1 MQHHQSLNADIREF
15 LRGAFSGSAA
25 HFERYVAEQVRCW
38 GFPEFNPECRHE
50 YQGFFNLL
58 MDVFADAN
66 WSIEQLLTSD
76 SEALVTFSVQGVH
89 HEEFMGLP
97 ATGCLLTMRARLLLR
112 VKAGQISESWMYG
125 KSIQL
130 ITGKGKCFELQPSA
144 EARAVVSSPLTSLC
158 HSHRSHASR

>member
-1 MQHHQSLNADIREF
+1 MQHHPSLNVDMHEF

-25 HFERYVAEQVRCW
+25 HFERYVGEQVRCW

-58 MDVFADAN
+58 LDVFDSAT

-76 SEALVTFSVQGVH
+76 SEALVTFTIQGTH

-112 VKAGQISESWMYG
+112 VKAGRISESWMYG

-130 ITGKGKCFELQPSA
+130 TTAKGKCFALQPSVDTHTLVPSHPA
-144 EARAVVSSPLTSLC
+144 TVRHSAILHSS
-158 HSHRSHASR
+158 R

>member
-1 MQHHQSLNADIREF
+1 MQDHPSLNTDIREF
-15 LRGAFSGSAA
+15 LCGAFSGSAA
-25 HFERYVAEQVRCW
+25 HFERYVGEQVRCW

-58 MDVFADAN
+58 LDVFAGAH

-76 SEALVTFSVQGVH
+76 SEALVSFTIRGVH

-97 ATGCLLTMRARLLLR
+97 ATGCLLAMRARLLLR
-112 VKAGQISESWMYG
+112 VNAGLISESWMYG

-130 ITGKGKCFELQPSA
+130 TTAKGKCFELQPSA
-144 EARAVVSSPLTSLC
+144 ETRAIVPSPLVALC
-158 HSHRSHASR
+158 HSR